1 MMNHKEHTIL
11 IVKFTTAMLK
21 SSLCDYSDAYFLVKG
36 TVTVN
41 NAAAATAAA
50 ATDNTNKKK

>member
-11 IVKFTTAMLK
+11 IVKFTTTMLK
-21 SSLCDYSDAYFLVKG
+21 SSLCDYSDAYFLFKG

-41 NAAAATAAA
+41 NAAATAA